1 MRSLRALAF
10 LIIATTNIIAQQ
22 KISDMRRTAL
32 KSSAPSDEIVRLDI
46 NKDGKPD
53 IIERWWNGKRVRWL
67 DEDGNMLATDTRG
80 DQVNDVLQID
90 KNGDGLYDGPLDI
103 NVKWADNDHDG
114 QADLEVFVTQPPE
127 WAPGKWSTSESHWM
141 IYIDVD
147 KDGVLGWLDWTK
159 FDFGNDN
166 WGYTGAGDWLPD
178 YNGNSIFLKIHRPPQ
193 SLPDPRLNWENPF
206 AFFDYDGDG
215 VSEMAM
221 RWLDPVP
228 PLDNDK
234 TNLSG
239 VLSEAFVTFDLDND
253 STKGNETDYDMSLRG
268 AGGPGVPYKQF
279 VHKYPALK
287 GNPKFDDCFQWNNWR
302 QIDELIYMPHEKS
315 FDSFFTADWQTMY
328 FVFDEDDDDH
338 RWERVEMY
346 YPMHG
351 FGGTKDIDIYS
362 TKRWRQGNYAGQA
375 MVNQGEKPGLSG
387 HPQADSLGDRGE
399 FDEDNSGGGKLYV
412 GLFDR
417 KLHLA
422 GAEWG
427 AWTVDKNGEYH
438 GGVKTPSP
446 KPLAPKVEEVV
457 KYTDT
462 DNNGFL
468 DTVEYDYDGDRTI
481 DFKFSLL
488 DFKTSTNPHP
498 DVATLIDTHK
508 EGWKGLNSLFTSIAN
523 QSFQEALLVYRAAWR
538 RGLTTPEM
546 DQLASAGAI
555 GERYDHG
562 YWLKEKVFRHI
573 RMRLQQVRKT
583 EPSSAA
589 SLEQLEHQLARL
601 YYTGQF
607 EEYARRISEVPGM

>member
-1 MRSLRALAF
+1 
-10 LIIATTNIIAQQ
+10 
-22 KISDMRRTAL
+22 
-32 KSSAPSDEIVRLDI
+32 
-46 NKDGKPD
+46 
-53 IIERWWNGKRVRWL
+53 
-67 DEDGNMLATDTRG
+67 
-80 DQVNDVLQID
+80 
-90 KNGDGLYDGPLDI
+90 
-103 NVKWADNDHDG
+103 
-114 QADLEVFVTQPPE
+114 
-127 WAPGKWSTSESHWM
+127 
-141 IYIDVD
+141 
-147 KDGVLGWLDWTK
+147 
-159 FDFGNDN
+159 
-166 WGYTGAGDWLPD
+166 
-178 YNGNSIFLKIHRPPQ
+178 
-193 SLPDPRLNWENPF
+193 LPDPRLNWENPF
-206 AFFDYDGDG
+206 AFFDFDGDG
-215 VSEMAM
+215 ASEMAI

-228 PLDNDK
+228 PLDKDVTK
-234 TNLSG
+234 LSG
-239 VLSEAFVTFDLDND
+239 VLSEAFATFDLDND

-287 GNPKFDDCFQWNNWR
+287 GNPRFNDCFQWNNWR
-302 QIDELIYMPHEKS
+302 QIDELMYMPHEKS
-315 FDSFFTADWQTMY
+315 FDSFFTAGWQTIY

-351 FGGTKDIDIYS
+351 FGGPKDIDIYS

-375 MVNQGEKPGLSG
+375 MVNEGEKPGLSG

-399 FDEDNSGGGKLYV
+399 FDEDNSGGGNLYV
-412 GLFDR
+412 GVFDR

-427 AWTVDKNGEYH
+427 AWTVDKNAEYH

-446 KPLAPKVEEVV
+446 KPLAPRVEEVV

-488 DFKTSTNPHP
+488 DYKTASQPHP
-498 DVATLIDTHK
+498 DVTTLIDTHK
-508 EGWKGLNSLFTSIAN
+508 EGWKGLNAIFTTIAN

-538 RGLTTPEM
+538 RGLTTPEL

-562 YWLKEKVFRHI
+562 YWLKEKVFRQI
-573 RMRLQQVRKT
+573 RMRLQDVKRKD
-583 EPSSAA
+583 PGKSS
-589 SLEQLEHQLARL
+589 SLDRLEKDLARL

-607 EEYARRISEVPGM
+607 ADYAQRISEVPGL